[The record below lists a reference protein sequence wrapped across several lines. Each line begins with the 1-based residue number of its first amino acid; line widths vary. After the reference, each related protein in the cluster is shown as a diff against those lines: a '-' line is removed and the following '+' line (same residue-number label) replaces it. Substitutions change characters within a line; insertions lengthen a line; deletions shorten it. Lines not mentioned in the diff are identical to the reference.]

1 MTLAGLNDARGPD
14 GDEIDASVTVPTKP
28 FRLASVILL
37 VPDEPWES
45 VSVEGL
51 LVME

>member
-1 MTLAGLNDARGPD
+1 MAGLSDTRGPD
-14 GDEIDASVTVPTKP
+14 GDEVEESVTVPTKP
-28 FRLASVILL
+28 FRLAIVILL